1 MGCGCLAVTAIII
14 IVILKLADKVRKPF
28 KIPPL
33 PYLEDTWWGPPD
45 KSEEDT
51 SIKPFTISVPDE
63 VIADLYQ
70 RLKNARPLIQPLEGI
85 QQQYGFN
92 TRLLSKI
99 VDFWQTEYNW
109 KERETFLNKF
119 PQFTVGIQGLKLHYI
134 HVQPSN
140 PEGHKVLP
148 LLLLHGWPGSVR
160 EFYEIIPLLTT
171 PQPGRNFVFEVIA
184 PSLPGYGFSEG
195 AVRPGLGAVQMAVV
209 FKNFMNRLGFEKYYI
224 QGGDWGAVILQN
236 MATLFPKQVLGVH
249 SNVCMVNTLLTNIKV
264 FLYSFYPTLLVK
276 KEHVHKIYPL
286 SSKFAFILLESG
298 YLHLQATKPD
308 TVGVAL
314 NDSPIGLAAYILE
327 KFITGTNQAWKN
339 LEDGGLTQKFTYTDL
354 LDNIMIYWVTN
365 SITTSIRLYSET
377 LNKAQ
382 MKLKINK

>member
-1 MGCGCLAVTAIII
+1 
-14 IVILKLADKVRKPF
+14 
-28 KIPPL
+28 
-33 PYLEDTWWGPPD
+33 
-45 KSEEDT
+45 
-51 SIKPFTISVPDE
+51 

-171 PQPGRNFVFEVIA
+171 PQPGRNFVFEVIV

-308 TVGVAL
+308 TVGKKKTSL
-314 NDSPIGLAAYILE
+314 LE
-327 KFITGTNQAWKN
+327 
-339 LEDGGLTQKFTYTDL
+339 
-354 LDNIMIYWVTN
+354 
-365 SITTSIRLYSET
+365 
-377 LNKAQ
+377 
-382 MKLKINK
+382 

>member
-1 MGCGCLAVTAIII
+1 
-14 IVILKLADKVRKPF
+14 
-28 KIPPL
+28 
-33 PYLEDTWWGPPD
+33 
-45 KSEEDT
+45 
-51 SIKPFTISVPDE
+51 
-63 VIADLYQ
+63 VIADLHQ

-140 PEGHKVLP
+140 PEGNKVLP

-171 PQPGRNFVFEVIA
+171 PQPGRNFVFEVIV
-184 PSLPGYGFSEG
+184 PSLPGYGFSES

-236 MATLFPKQVLGVH
+236 RATLFPKQVLGVH

-308 TVGVAL
+308 TVGKKKHL
-314 NDSPIGLAAYILE
+314 C
-327 KFITGTNQAWKN
+327 
-339 LEDGGLTQKFTYTDL
+339 
-354 LDNIMIYWVTN
+354 
-365 SITTSIRLYSET
+365 
-377 LNKAQ
+377 LNKT
-382 MKLKINK
+382 L